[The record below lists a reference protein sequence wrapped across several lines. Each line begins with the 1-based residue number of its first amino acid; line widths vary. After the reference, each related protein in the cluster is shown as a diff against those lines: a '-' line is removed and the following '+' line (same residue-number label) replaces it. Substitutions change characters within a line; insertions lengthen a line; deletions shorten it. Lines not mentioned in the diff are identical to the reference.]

1 MFLLDGLAVI
11 FVMSFASTYVPLYA
25 LAMGATAAEIGLLSS
40 AASLGVIGGS
50 ALSGRLVRLL
60 GSPKRV
66 TLYCAR
72 IWEAVSYLP
81 LLAIPFFFTGTT
93 AVRVLIV
100 VFALRTLIG
109 ESGVPAWAAFVPG
122 LVPIHIRGRFMSL
135 RSVLKMLAMMI
146 IIPAAGATIT
156 SLGGYPLGYQ
166 VTFGAML
173 VLGLAAANFFRQIP
187 EGDGSPITPPRP
199 ERGSVRWR
207 GAFAA
212 FSLGMMVWTLG
223 TATVAPFYVVFM
235 TRDLGLDARAIGLLT
250 AVSTAA
256 QLVGFLLFGPQ
267 VDRRG
272 NRGALIG
279 CVLVLA
285 ALPFG
290 WLLVRHWTHILPLYA
305 LSGLASAGMNLASLN
320 LLLELSPEE
329 SRASHAGAYYSV
341 LAAATAVAPLLGGW
355 LFAGWGFAGAAWA
368 GGAGGVAGV
377 AILAVLL
384 ARAAASAQNTLH

>member
-11 FVMSFASTYVPLYA
+11 LVMSFASTYVPLYA
-25 LAMGATAAEIGLLSS
+25 LAMGASPAEIGLLSS
-40 AASLGVIGGS
+40 ATSLGVIGGS
-50 ALSGRLVRLL
+50 ALSARLVRLF
-60 GSPKRV
+60 GSTKRV
-66 TLYCAR
+66 VVYCAR
-72 IWEAVSYLP
+72 IWEAASYLP

-100 VFALRTLIG
+100 VFALRTVIG

-135 RSVLKMLAMMI
+135 RSVLKMIAMMV

-166 VTFGAML
+166 VTFGVMA
-173 VLGLAAANFFRQIP
+173 VLGLAAASFFRQIP
-187 EGDGSPITPPRP
+187 EGDGLSAPRP
-199 ERGSVRWR
+199 RPGRGGVRWR

-212 FSLGMMVWTLG
+212 FALGMTIWTLG
-223 TATVAPFYVVFM
+223 TATTTPFYVVFM

-279 CVLVLA
+279 CLFVLA

-290 WLLVRHWTHILPLYA
+290 WLLVGHWTHILPLYV

-320 LLLELSPEE
+320 MLLELSPEE

-341 LAAATAVAPLLGGW
+341 LAAATAIAPLLGGW

-368 GGAGGVAGV
+368 GGAGGLVGV
-377 AILAVLL
+377 ATLAALL
-384 ARAAASAQNTLH
+384 SLAARQSAFGS